1 MHTKQM
7 PDNLIFY
14 FEPEACAAI
23 KLPLR
28 RTLVHF
34 YLSSTYLA
42 SELLISNLL
51 TQKLFVKKN
60 IL

>member
-7 PDNLIFY
+7 PDNLVFY

-23 KLPLR
+23 KLPLLLHSC
-28 RTLVHF
+28 TFLPF
-34 YLSSTYLA
+34 FNILA